1 VKTKLTIQRVVD
13 LREWQKIQDSFSA
26 VTETGLRTVDSE
38 GTDVTLPSGQPTIC
52 ANLFK
57 NSPLIKSKLCGS
69 CLPTFLGGKG
79 IVDKELKSVCE
90 NGLSNFVIPLKL
102 SPKNIVSYLIMGP
115 VFLVSRQ
122 SKESYRNVAEEL
134 GIDIDELWSL
144 LLEIRV
150 ISLKAAREL
159 VKLLREVFEHIVKS
173 SFRDEMRLPLI
184 KENKPEQMHKLFNA
198 LFDVACQVSGADKGS
213 IMDVQKNR
221 ILTIRAAKGIPR
233 EITEQTRIK
242 LGEGLSGLAAQEK
255 TPLLV
260 DNKTADNR
268 IRPYLNRPDETKC
281 SMILPINVRNK
292 TIGVLNLSSSKTCP
306 ASFDPESLDLM
317 SKLINLSTS
326 GLE

>member
-1 VKTKLTIQRVVD
+1 MKTKLSIQRVVN

-26 VTETGLRTVDSE
+26 VTETGLRTVDCE
-38 GTDVTLPSGQPTIC
+38 GNDITLPSGQPTVC

-57 NSPLIKSKLCGS
+57 NSPVIKSRLCGS

-79 IVDKELKSVCE
+79 VVDKELKSVCE
-90 NGLSNFVIPLKL
+90 NGLSNFIIPLKI
-102 SPKNIVSYLIMGP
+102 SPKTIVSYLILGP

-122 SKESYRNVAEEL
+122 SKETYVHAAEEL
-134 GIDIDELWSL
+134 GVDIDVLWSL

-150 ISLKAAREL
+150 ISLKSAREL
-159 VKLLREVFEHIVKS
+159 VELLREVFEHIVKTAYRVEARAAAS
-173 SFRDEMRLPLI
+173 AEL
-184 KENKPEQMHKLFNA
+184 KENKQEQMHRLFNA

-213 IMDVQKNR
+213 IMDINKNR
-221 ILTIRAAKGIPR
+221 ILTIRAAKGISR

-255 TPLLV
+255 MPLLV

-292 TIGVLNLSSSKTCP
+292 TV
-306 ASFDPESLDLM
+306 
-317 SKLINLSTS
+317 
-326 GLE
+326 